1 MNITHLKLISTSYM
15 YDILLC
21 RLMIITSVENQLLDR
36 YSDMIVSIVRML
48 FKHNWSIFTSVLKPI
63 NNNENK
69 DFMV

>member
-1 MNITHLKLISTSYM
+1 MNITRLKLISTSYM

-48 FKHNWSIFTSVLKPI
+48 FKHNWFIFTSVLKPI